1 MDIKHWVF
9 DVLPHRRR
17 ASTWALPALGGLAV
31 GLAAGIG
38 IGILYAPQTGEEARL
53 KLREG
58 AYRVKDRAAELAARA
73 KDRIG
78 ATADRTEARL
88 GAS

>member
-1 MDIKHWVF
+1 MDIKNWVY
-9 DVLPHRRR
+9 DVLPYRRR

-31 GLAAGIG
+31 GLLAGVG

-58 AYRVKDRAAELAARA
+58 AHRVKDRAADLAARA
-73 KDRIG
+73 KDQLRS
-78 ATADRTEARL
+78 EANQSQAHL
-88 GAS
+88 STS